1 MEVRGRIQDIAEA
14 HRLVAELGGIRL
26 NTYAFEDRIYFLQGE
41 TSLEKGYVRIR
52 SPPGYDNSQ
61 RFQITK
67 KITQDGQRLEVYRSF
82 ASDLERAKAKIAG
95 HWVACI
101 IARKG
106 DTYQLGNGKIHVED
120 IEEYG
125 GSVEAEYTSEVEGR
139 EWLHQLNATE
149 ISMHSMPL
157 LFMIHK
163 NKPKADLA
171 PKPN

>member
-1 MEVRGRIQDIAEA
+1 MEVRGRIQDIAET
-14 HRLVAELGGIRL
+14 HRLIAELGGIKL
-26 NTYAFEDRIYFLQGE
+26 NTYAFEDRIYFLPGT

-95 HWVACI
+95 HWIACI

-106 DTYQLGNGKIHVED
+106 TQYRLGNGLMYVEE
-120 IEEYG
+120 IEEFG
-125 GSVEAEYTSEVEGR
+125 NSIEALYSSEVEGR

-157 LFMIHK
+157 QFMIHK
-163 NKPKADLA
+163 NMPKHEPA

>member
-1 MEVRGRIQDIAEA
+1 MELRARIGSIQET
-14 HRLVAELGGIRL
+14 HRLLEELGGKKL
-26 NTYAFEDRIYFLQGE
+26 NEYAFEDRVYFLQGE

-67 KITQDGQRLEVYRSF
+67 KITHQGQRLETYRSF
-82 ASDLERAKAKIAG
+82 SSTLELAKAKIQG
-95 HWVACI
+95 HWNACI

-106 DTYQLGNGKIHVED
+106 TQYQLGNGLLYVEE

-125 GSVEAEYTSEVEGR
+125 NSIEAIYPSEMEAR

-149 ISMHSMPL
+149 ISMLSMPL

-163 NKPKADLA
+163 NKPKEQH
-171 PKPN
+171 